1 MTQQTIFVGSL
12 PNDGTGDTLRG
23 AMIKTNAN
31 FTELYALHDGAG
43 DNFTVPYGSIGT
55 ITATNTSQF
64 THSGDNGGIVDPGRL
79 VEFTLTTTSENYQQ
93 IQIRLSAPSVLLS
106 GAQGPVVI
114 QRVVDGVGTDIH
126 AIIVSSID
134 NGYHMVYEDTH
145 GQPVGTAITYKL
157 FNRTGSGG
165 TGGTVQFV
173 PTYGFQFGG
182 REV

>member
-1 MTQQTIFVGSL
+1 MAKQTIFVGSL
-12 PNDGTGDTLRG
+12 PNDGTGDTLRS

-31 FTELYALHDGAG
+31 FSELYILHDSAS
-43 DNFTVPYGSIGT
+43 DNFTVPYGDIGPVS
-55 ITATNTSQF
+55 ATNTSQF
-64 THSGDNGGIVDPGRL
+64 AHNGQP
-79 VEFTLTTTSENYQQ
+79 VEFTLTTTSDTYQQ
-93 IQIRLSAPSVLLS
+93 IQIRFSAPSVLLS

-145 GQPVGTAITYKL
+145 GQPVGTEITYKL

-173 PTYGFQFGG
+173 TTYGFQFGG

>member
-31 FTELYALHDGAG
+31 FTELYDLHDGAG
-43 DNFTVPYGSIGT
+43 DNFTVPYGDIGP
-55 ITATNTSQF
+55 ISATNTSQF
-64 THSGDNGGIVDPGRL
+64 THNGEP
-79 VEFTLTTTSENYQQ
+79 VEFTLTTTSDTYQQ

-173 PTYGFQFGG
+173 TTYGFQFGG